1 MLDLEENI
9 EEIHQKR
16 EMEGTPE
23 HLQEKVRNMLFPLS
37 AMEAK
42 IETEILLMVHA
53 YQDTNTDFQKTLLGK
68 FSIIL
73 IFFLESMQNFDP
85 FTKIEDMQKLRSMIS
100 TLVLS
105 DEPSQFHD
113 LNVLLI
119 EALEAGVPTVMVD
132 MPEILLRMK
141 IANEL
146 SLKDLENMF
155 NKVCR

>member
-23 HLQEKVRNMLFPLS
+23 HLHEKVRNMMFPLS

-73 IFFLESMQNFDP
+73 IFFFRIYAKFRPIYQD
-85 FTKIEDMQKLRSMIS
+85 
-100 TLVLS
+100 
-105 DEPSQFHD
+105 
-113 LNVLLI
+113 
-119 EALEAGVPTVMVD
+119 
-132 MPEILLRMK
+132 
-141 IANEL
+141 
-146 SLKDLENMF
+146 
-155 NKVCR
+155 

>member
-23 HLQEKVRNMLFPLS
+23 HLHEKVRNMMFPLS

-85 FTKIEDMQKLRSMIS
+85 FTKIEDMQKLRIKNSAS
-100 TLVLS
+100 
-105 DEPSQFHD
+105 
-113 LNVLLI
+113 
-119 EALEAGVPTVMVD
+119 
-132 MPEILLRMK
+132 
-141 IANEL
+141 NEN
-146 SLKDLENMF
+146 S
-155 NKVCR
+155 